1 MDALMSSG
9 HKLLERRVWREQ
21 AESSHPLG
29 AHAVVTGRGWTLT
42 LSTTGFRCWI
52 PSHDQSSILYLH
64 TQTYVVGL
72 LVTGKYQLYKLFL
85 QM

>member
-9 HKLLERRVWREQ
+9 HKRLERRVWTEQ
-21 AESSHPLG
+21 ADSSHPLH
-29 AHAVVTGRGWTLT
+29 ANAVVTGRVWTLT
-42 LSTTGFRCWI
+42 LSTTSFRHQI

-64 TQTYVVGL
+64 TQTYVVGS
-72 LVTGKYQLYKLFL
+72 LVTRKYQLYKLFL